1 MSCGSC
7 ARRSIAAPAPQA
19 EHEPDGN
26 VVHELG
32 DLLFAAVNV
41 ARHANVDPE
50 LALRAAAD
58 RFRTRVEL
66 AADWPKTPA
75 TTGPTW
81 ISTPKT
87 PGTAKPRAALQSYVG
102 ATPRLILAQAQACPR
117 AARGGK

>member
-1 MSCGSC
+1 MPGTAPGEISATSCGSC
-7 ARRSIAAPAPQA
+7 ARRSTPAPAPRA

-66 AADWPKTPA
+66 AADLAENAGDHWA
-75 TTGPTW
+75 DLDLDAQDAW
-81 ISTPKT
+81 YRQ
-87 PGTAKPRAALQSYVG
+87 AKADE
-102 ATPRLILAQAQACPR
+102 
-117 AARGGK
+117 